1 MVQTMS
7 RGRGRGSSYSGSAPA
22 PQQRPAGDQTTFL
35 SRWLKVW
42 VILLTVVTLVVVV
55 YLILIT
61 NSLSSINGN
70 LATADRAVAG
80 AGGDVATLPNQ
91 VDRINGA
98 LAGIDEALKPIPGQ
112 ANEIIA
118 SLTSIDGKLA
128 TTDASL
134 RDTSSVLTTVLGSVN
149 GISTTLIDADDP
161 GDRLGVQNIHQ
172 RINVINTGALSGIDT
187 DATAINTGLVNVNG
201 SLKGICNSTLLSLV
215 GCNA

>member
-7 RGRGRGSSYSGSAPA
+7 RGRGATAPA
-22 PQQRPAGDQTTFL
+22 PTQRPAGDQTTFL

-112 ANEIIA
+112 ATEIIA

-128 TTDASL
+128 TTDGSL
-134 RDTSSVLTTVLGSVN
+134 ADTSSVLTGVLGTVN
-149 GISTTLIDADDP
+149 QVSTQLVDADNPPDK
-161 GDRLGVQNIHQ
+161 LGVQNIHQ
-172 RINVINTGALSGIDT
+172 RVNTINTGPLTGIDN
-187 DATAINTGLVNVNG
+187 DAKSINQGLIGVNK
-201 SLKGICNSTLLSLV
+201 SLTGICNSTTVSVL
-215 GCNA
+215 GCHA